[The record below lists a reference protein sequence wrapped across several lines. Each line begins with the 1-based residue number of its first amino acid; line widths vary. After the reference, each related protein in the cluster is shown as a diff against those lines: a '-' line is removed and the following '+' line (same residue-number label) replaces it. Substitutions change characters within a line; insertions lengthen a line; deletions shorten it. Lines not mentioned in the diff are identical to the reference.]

1 MSKFYY
7 VYILKLSNGDFYIG
21 RSDDLRRRVKEH
33 ISGQQRTT
41 KMFLPCKLIT
51 YFAFSKKSLAIKFEK
66 YLKTGSG
73 FAFRNRHL
81 V

>member
-1 MSKFYY
+1 MVLYY
-7 VYILKLSNGDFYIG
+7 AYILKLSNNSFYVG
-21 RSDDLRRRVKEH
+21 RTDNIDRRLNEH
-33 ISGQQRTT
+33 KSGQQRTT
-41 KMFLPCKLIT
+41 KKYLPLELEI
-51 YFAFSKKSLAIKFEK
+51 YIAFKKKAKAIKFEK